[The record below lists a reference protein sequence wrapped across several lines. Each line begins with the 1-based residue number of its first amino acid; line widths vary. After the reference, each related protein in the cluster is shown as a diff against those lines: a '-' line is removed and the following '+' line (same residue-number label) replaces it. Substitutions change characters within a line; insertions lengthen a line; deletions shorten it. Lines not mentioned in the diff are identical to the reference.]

1 MHWHAEHSLETD
13 APPAAIWSL
22 MSDVDSWPSWNRGV
36 EQIALDGPF
45 ETGTWFTMTLPG
57 EQTLRTQL
65 IDVVPLRG
73 FTDQTLVDELDVTVA
88 HLLEPCAG
96 GRTRIVY
103 RISARGPNADEI
115 GPAIASDFPEVLTA
129 LAAAAQ
135 AGVR

>member
-36 EQIALDGPF
+36 EHIALEGPF
-45 ETGTWFTMTLPG
+45 ATGTWFTMTLPG
-57 EQTLRTQL
+57 DQTLRSQL
-65 IDVVPLRG
+65 IDVTPLRG
-73 FTDQTLVDELDVTVA
+73 FADRTLVDALDVTVT
-88 HLLEPCAG
+88 HTLEPVASG
-96 GRTRIVY
+96 STRIVY
-103 RISARGPNADEI
+103 RISADGPDAEQV
-115 GPAIASDFPEVLTA
+115 GPAIASDFPEVLES